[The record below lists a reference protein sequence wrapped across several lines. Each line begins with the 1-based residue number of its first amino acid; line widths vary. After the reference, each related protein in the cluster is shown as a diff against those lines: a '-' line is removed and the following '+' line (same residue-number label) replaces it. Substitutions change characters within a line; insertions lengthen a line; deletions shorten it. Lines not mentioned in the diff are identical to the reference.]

1 MRTTLAA
8 FLILGMATSSYA
20 QDSEVNR
27 VIARPAD
34 TDSVVNLPGISG
46 VLPALPLVNSLDEP
60 IGYSLPV
67 AISARPAT
75 FRNTLSQLT
84 GSLVGSSQAENSRV
98 MFLYDIGTDD
108 ELSKLVNAASDQD
121 KPFLVYVLTRS
132 EGGDGLRGAPVVF
145 LPDNGASWESGVS
158 SIGQASQIANDAIS
172 WGISRGLTESGALRK
187 DEGLLLAV
195 PNQIP
200 GLAPPDKVLT
210 SGTADWNVY
219 SDVKL
224 LTDALAAA
232 KQGE

>member
-1 MRTTLAA
+1 MRKLFAA
-8 FLILGMATSSYA
+8 FCILGMATSSYA
-20 QDSEVNR
+20 QDVEVNR
-27 VIARPAD
+27 VIERPAD
-34 TDSVVNLPGISG
+34 TESVVNLPGISG

-67 AISARPAT
+67 SISARPAT

-108 ELSKLVNAASDQD
+108 ELSKLVHAASDQD
-121 KPFLVYVLTRS
+121 KPFLVYVLSRS
-132 EGGDGLRGAPVVF
+132 EGEAGLRGAPVVF
-145 LPDNGASWESGVS
+145 LPDGGASWESGVS

-172 WGISRGLTESGALRK
+172 WGISRGLSESGALQNDGR
-187 DEGLLLAV
+187 LLLAV
-195 PNQIP
+195 PNQIQ

-219 SDVKL
+219 SDVRS

-232 KQGE
+232 RHGE